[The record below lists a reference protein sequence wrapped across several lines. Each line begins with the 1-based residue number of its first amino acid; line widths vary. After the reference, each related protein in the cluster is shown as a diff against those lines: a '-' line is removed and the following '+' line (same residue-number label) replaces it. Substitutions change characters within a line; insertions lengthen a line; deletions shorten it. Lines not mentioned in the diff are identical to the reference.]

1 MTFFFS
7 LSFLSIFLVLKKK
20 TFEIDWF
27 TIDEGVKKG
36 EFITVLTE
44 TFFYGNIILLS
55 AKLPIDTSALGYA
68 RDKSCVLLFPLLNS
82 ML

>member
-1 MTFFFS
+1 MTFFFKFPLNIS
-7 LSFLSIFLVLKKK
+7 CSQKKK

-27 TIDEGVKKG
+27 AIDEGVKKG

-68 RDKSCVLLFPLLNS
+68 RDNSCVLLLPLLNS